1 MINANQGRAY
11 RGIPVTLL
19 GHIPNP
25 LADGDFD
32 LSPGVSDTDRM
43 RPTEGGCRSGT
54 IAFSSPCHTMN
65 ADRMTG

>member
-1 MINANQGRAY
+1 MINAGQGRAY
-11 RGIPVTLL
+11 RGILVTIL

-32 LSPGVSDTDRM
+32 LSLGFHGNRIY
-43 RPTEGGCRSGT
+43 PTEGGCRSGT